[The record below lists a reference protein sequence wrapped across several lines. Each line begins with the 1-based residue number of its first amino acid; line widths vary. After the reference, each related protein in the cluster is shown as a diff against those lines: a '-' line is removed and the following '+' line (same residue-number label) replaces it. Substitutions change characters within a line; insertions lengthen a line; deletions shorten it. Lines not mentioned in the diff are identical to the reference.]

1 MSPVCFQSSLWSTF
15 IALHI
20 VTVGVVPAW
29 LLEYE
34 LQVVTNLSITRTYM
48 VPDKVAPSL
57 WSEWLNE
64 LLPGK
69 RLSS

>member
-1 MSPVCFQSSLWSTF
+1 MP
-15 IALHI
+15 AL
-20 VTVGVVPAW
+20 

-34 LQVVTNLSITRTYM
+34 LQVVTNLSVTGTYM
-48 VPDKVAPSL
+48 VPDKVAPSV

-64 LLPGK
+64 LLVGE

>member
-1 MSPVCFQSSLWSTF
+1 MP
-15 IALHI
+15 AL
-20 VTVGVVPAW
+20 

-34 LQVVTNLSITRTYM
+34 LQVVTNLSITEPYM
-48 VPDKVAPSL
+48 VPDKVAPTV

-64 LLPGK
+64 LLLGE